1 MAAGAIASYGRK
13 ELLMLVSSHAPR
25 EVLIVDDDL
34 DARQALAEL
43 LEYRGFSVG
52 SAANGR
58 EALNFLR
65 SSSLPRIIIL
75 DLMMPMMDGWE
86 FLEHQSRDFALMEI
100 PVIVLTATPPLEPI
114 KAKAILQK
122 PIHLDSLVKLLNHY
136 LCLSQ
141 HGFDT
146 FAAKMSD
153 RIIM

>member
-1 MAAGAIASYGRK
+1 
-13 ELLMLVSSHAPR
+13 MLFSSHAPR

-34 DARQALAEL
+34 DAREALAEL

-58 EALNFLR
+58 EALNYLR
-65 SSSLPRIIIL
+65 SSSLPGIIIL

-122 PIHLDSLVKLLNHY
+122 PIHLDSLVKLLNHH

-141 HGFDT
+141 HSFDT
-146 FAAKMSD
+146 FAAKMSGQN
-153 RIIM
+153 IMQSVRKPP

>member
-1 MAAGAIASYGRK
+1 
-13 ELLMLVSSHAPR
+13 MLISPDAPR

-34 DARQALAEL
+34 DAREALAEL

-58 EALNFLR
+58 EALNYLR
-65 SSSLPRIIIL
+65 SSSLPGIIIL

-114 KAKAILQK
+114 RAKAILQK
-122 PIHLDSLVKLLNHY
+122 PIHFDSLVKLLNHY

-141 HGFDT
+141 YSFDT

-153 RIIM
+153 RIIT

>member
-1 MAAGAIASYGRK
+1 
-13 ELLMLVSSHAPR
+13 MLVSSHAPR

-43 LEYRGFSVG
+43 LEYRGFSVA

-58 EALNFLR
+58 EALNYLR
-65 SSSLPRIIIL
+65 NSSLPRIIIL

-114 KAKAILQK
+114 KAKVILQK
-122 PIHLDSLVKLLNHY
+122 PIHLDSLVKLLNHH

-141 HGFDT
+141 HSFDT

-153 RIIM
+153 QIIM

>member
-1 MAAGAIASYGRK
+1 M

-34 DARQALAEL
+34 DAREALAEL

-65 SSSLPRIIIL
+65 SSSLPGIIIL

-100 PVIVLTATPPLEPI
+100 PVIVLTATPPSQPV
-114 KAKAILQK
+114 KAKVILQK
-122 PIHLDSLVKLLNHY
+122 PIQFDSLVELLN
-136 LCLSQ
+136 Q
-141 HGFDT
+141 HLP
-146 FAAKMSD
+146 AAASES
-153 RIIM
+153 RS